1 MATDIPVRSNGNN
14 DWVKYRLLVLSKIDS
29 IETDV
34 SSLADEQIKIRLD
47 IRELRVRAA
56 VWGGITGGILSLIGL
71 ALNAVFG

>member
-1 MATDIPVRSNGNN
+1 MTEIPVRSNGNN
-14 DWVKYRLLVLSKIDS
+14 DWIKYRLLVLSKIDS

-56 VWGGITGGILSLIGL
+56 VWGGITGGVLSLIGL
-71 ALNAVFG
+71 ALNVLFS